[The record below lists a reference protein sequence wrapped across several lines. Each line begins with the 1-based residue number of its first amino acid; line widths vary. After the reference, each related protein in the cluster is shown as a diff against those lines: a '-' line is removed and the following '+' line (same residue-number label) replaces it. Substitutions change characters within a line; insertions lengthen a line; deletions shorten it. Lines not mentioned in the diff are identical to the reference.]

1 MAVNKVILL
10 GNVGRDPDVR
20 RLEGGNVCAT
30 FPLATTERSYRTKNG
45 IEVPE
50 KTEWHN
56 IVAWQ
61 GVAERMERQIHKG
74 CLVYIEGKLRTRNW
88 LDPNGVKHYVTEVF
102 VDQFELLRTP
112 QTFNQV
118 TQQPYPTSQYGSLS
132 TEAAETGDTDP
143 SDTTTTY

>member
-20 RLEGGNVCAT
+20 YIEGGNVCAT

-45 IEVPE
+45 VEVPE

-61 GVAERMERQIHKG
+61 GIAERMERQVKKG
-74 CLVYIEGKLRTRNW
+74 CLIYIEGKLRTRNW
-88 LDPNGVKHYVTEVF
+88 TDANNVKHYVTEIF
-102 VDQFELLRTP
+102 VDQFELLR
-112 QTFNQV
+112 
-118 TQQPYPTSQYGSLS
+118 QPAGVG
-132 TEAAETGDTDP
+132 AAP
-143 SDTTTTY
+143 STTTPPERTDIDDAPTRDVPTR

>member
-20 RLEGGNVCAT
+20 YIEGGNVCAT

-45 IEVPE
+45 VEVPE

-61 GVAERMERQIHKG
+61 GIAERMERQVKKG
-74 CLVYIEGKLRTRNW
+74 CLIYVEGKLRTRNW
-88 LDPNGVKHYVTEVF
+88 TDANGTKHYVTEVF
-102 VDQFELLRTP
+102 VDQFELLR
-112 QTFNQV
+112 
-118 TQQPYPTSQYGSLS
+118 QPTVSAPATVPPDRADLEEAPARELPTR
-132 TEAAETGDTDP
+132 
-143 SDTTTTY
+143 

>member
-20 RLEGGNVCAT
+20 YIEGGNVCAT

-45 IEVPE
+45 VEVPE

-61 GVAERMERQIHKG
+61 GIAERMERQVKKG
-74 CLVYIEGKLRTRNW
+74 CLIYIEGKLRTRNW
-88 LDPNGVKHYVTEVF
+88 SDANNAKHYVTEIF
-102 VDQFELLRTP
+102 VDQFELLR
-112 QTFNQV
+112 Q
-118 TQQPYPTSQYGSLS
+118 PTSGQVITPPVDRTDLEAPP
-132 TEAAETGDTDP
+132 TRDPRRAAE
-143 SDTTTTY
+143 

>member
-61 GVAERMERQIHKG
+61 GIAERIERQVRKG
-74 CLVYIEGKLRTRNW
+74 CLVYLEGKLRTRNW
-88 LDPNGVKHYVTEVF
+88 TDQNNIRHYVTEIF
-102 VDQFELLRTP
+102 VDQFELLRQP
-112 QTFNQV
+112 QTQNIQDSQV
-118 TQQPYPTSQYGSLS
+118 QNTIEPQIQTETSPT
-132 TEAAETGDTDP
+132 EENP
-143 SDTTTTY
+143 F